1 VQQQHVQQ
9 HAPASEGWSP
19 PVDNHVHTEWSWDAP
34 REASMVRSCE
44 QALAAGLPGVAF
56 TDHLDFTTWTDGD
69 QIGAENLD
77 PHRYTRMHLLDLPGY
92 LATLDDCRQRYPEL
106 RIFSGVEIGEAHL
119 WAASAAAMVAPAGVD
134 RILGSLHAIPCD
146 GRLTAADDLFR
157 RMPAADV
164 MRRYFAELVRLVEGS
179 DFFQVLA
186 HLDFPRRM
194 WPQAAGPYE
203 EPAFEA
209 EYRAVLR
216 ALAASDR
223 ILEVNTKSPLASAE
237 LLRWWREAGG
247 RAVSFGSD
255 AHQPWRVGDKFK
267 LAVDVVEAAGFRAG
281 RDRFDF
287 WRR

>member
-1 VQQQHVQQ
+1 MSSTDSSV
-9 HAPASEGWSP
+9 P
-19 PVDNHVHTEWSWDAP
+19 PVDNHVHTEWSWDVP
-34 REASMVRSCE
+34 GDASMVRSCE
-44 QALAAGLPGVAF
+44 QALAAGLPGLAF
-56 TDHLDFTTWTDGD
+56 TDHLDFTSWTDGD
-69 QIGAENLD
+69 LIATQNLD
-77 PHRYTRMHLLDLPGY
+77 PRRYTRMHLLDVTGY
-92 LATLDDCRQRYPEL
+92 LAALDECRQRFPEL

-119 WAASAAAMVAPAGVD
+119 WAASAAAVTARAGVD

-157 RMPAADV
+157 QMPPREV
-164 MRRYFAELVRLVEGS
+164 MHRYFTELLRLVRGS
-179 DFFQVLA
+179 ELFQVLA
-186 HLDFPRRM
+186 HIDFPRRM
-194 WPQAAGPYE
+194 WPRAAGPYE
-203 EPAFEA
+203 ERAFEA

-223 ILEVNTKSPLASAE
+223 ILEVNTKSPLVSAE

-267 LAVDVVEAAGFRAG
+267 LAVDVVEAVGFRPG

-287 WRR
+287 WRI

>member
-1 VQQQHVQQ
+1 
-9 HAPASEGWSP
+9 
-19 PVDNHVHTEWSWDAP
+19 VDNHVHTQWSWDAP
-34 REASMVRSCE
+34 REASMARSCE

-69 QIGAENLD
+69 QIGREKLD
-77 PHRYTRMHLLDLPGY
+77 PHRYARMHVLDVTGY
-92 LATLDDCRQRYPEL
+92 LATLDECRQRYPDL
-106 RIFSGVEIGEAHL
+106 RILSGVEIGEAHL
-119 WAASAAAMVAPAGVD
+119 WAASASAAVAVGFD
-134 RILGSLHAIPCD
+134 RILGSLHAIPYQ

-157 RMPAADV
+157 QMPASDV
-164 MRRYFAELVRLVEGS
+164 MRRYLAELLRLVEGS
-179 DFFQVLA
+179 DIFQVLA

-203 EPAFEA
+203 ERAFEA
-209 EYRAVLR
+209 EYRAVLQ

-223 ILEVNTKSPLASAE
+223 VLEVNTKSPLVSAG
-237 LLRWWREAGG
+237 LLGWWREAGG

-287 WRR
+287 WRL

>member
-1 VQQQHVQQ
+1 MHEVQQDV
-9 HAPASEGWSP
+9 PASEGWSP
-19 PVDNHVHTEWSWDAP
+19 PVDSHVHTEWSWDAP

-56 TDHLDFTTWTDGD
+56 TDHMDFTTWTDGD
-69 QIGAENLD
+69 RIGAENLD
-77 PHRYTRMHLLDLPGY
+77 PHRYSRMHPIDIDGY
-92 LATLDDCRQRYPEL
+92 LSALEDCRQRYPDL

-119 WAASAAAMVAPAGVD
+119 WAASAAAMVARAGVE

-157 RMPAADV
+157 RMPAAEV
-164 MRRYFAELVRLVEGS
+164 MRQYFAELVRLVQGS
-179 DFFQVLA
+179 DIFAVLA
-186 HLDFPRRM
+186 HIDFPRRM
-194 WPQAAGPYE
+194 WPRAAGPYTE
-203 EPAFEA
+203 RAFEE

-216 ALAASDR
+216 ALAAGDR

-237 LLRWWREAGG
+237 LLGWWRQAGG

>member
-1 VQQQHVQQ
+1 M
-9 HAPASEGWSP
+9 PSGTWFP
-19 PVDNHVHTEWSWDAP
+19 PIDNHVHTEWSWDAP

-44 QALAAGLPGVAF
+44 QALAEGLPGVAF

-77 PHRYTRMHLLDLPGY
+77 PHRYARMHLLDITGY
-92 LATLDDCRQRYPEL
+92 LAALEECRQRYPDL
-106 RIFSGVEIGEAHL
+106 RILSGVEIGEAHL
-119 WAASAAAMVAPAGVD
+119 WAASATAAVAAAGVD
-134 RILGSLHAIPCD
+134 RILGSLHAIPFG

-157 RMPAADV
+157 QMPAGDV
-164 MRRYFAELVRLVEGS
+164 MRRYFAELLRLVEGS
-179 DFFQVLA
+179 DVFQVLA

-194 WPQAAGPYE
+194 WPYAAGPYRE
-203 EPAFEA
+203 QAFES

-223 ILEVNTKSPLASAE
+223 VLEVNTKSPLVSAE

-247 RAVSFGSD
+247 RAISFGSD

-267 LAVDVVEAAGFRAG
+267 VAVDVVEAAGFRAG

-287 WRR
+287 WRS